1 MGETVIVP
9 QVSDSSSPRAGK
21 LANVHSILQV
31 LEQWYTLL
39 AFIAIIIAG
48 SILSPDFFTVT
59 NFRNVSLQL
68 SMAVIIAIGM
78 LCTIVTGGID
88 LSVGSVVA
96 LAGCIAAGLTQQG
109 ISAVPAILLVLV
121 LMGVAGAVSGLLVS
135 KGGVAPFIA
144 TLATMTI
151 WRGAAYMYQ
160 VGQDRRIDGTSF
172 VSLLTAQVGPVP
184 VPVII
189 MTSVALIAGFVLNR
203 TRFGRSVYSVGGNRE
218 ASRLVGISVNGT
230 LVVVYII
237 SAILAGL
244 SGIILTARLAL
255 GTALVGQGYELD
267 AIAAVVVGGAS
278 MSGGVGTV
286 LNTVL
291 GAFIIGFLNNILNLA
306 GVAAYP
312 QMIIKGIIIVA
323 AVIWKRGR
331 A

>member
-1 MGETVIVP
+1 MIAP
-9 QVSDSSSPRAGK
+9 QPNHGSSPH
-21 LANVHSILQV
+21 LAKSLSAHSV
-31 LEQWYTLL
+31 LRFLGNWYTLL
-39 AFIAIIIAG
+39 AFIAIVIAG
-48 SILSPDFFTVT
+48 SILSPDFFTIT

-78 LCTIVTGGID
+78 LCTILTGGID
-88 LSVGSVVA
+88 LSVGSIVA

-109 ISAVPAILLVLV
+109 VFPILAILVVLV
-121 LMGVAGAVSGLLVS
+121 LMGIAGSVSGLLVS

-151 WRGAAYMYQ
+151 WRGAAYIYQ
-160 VGQDRRIDGTSF
+160 VGQDRRIDGTLF
-172 VSLLTAQVGPVP
+172 VTLLTAQAGPVP

-189 MTSVALIAGFVLNR
+189 MVIVALIAGFVLTR

-218 ASRLVGISVNGT
+218 ASRLAGISVDWT
-230 LVVVYII
+230 LVIVYII

-291 GAFIIGFLNNILNLA
+291 GAFIIGFLNNILNLT

-323 AVIWKRGR
+323 AVIWKRDKF
-331 A
+331 